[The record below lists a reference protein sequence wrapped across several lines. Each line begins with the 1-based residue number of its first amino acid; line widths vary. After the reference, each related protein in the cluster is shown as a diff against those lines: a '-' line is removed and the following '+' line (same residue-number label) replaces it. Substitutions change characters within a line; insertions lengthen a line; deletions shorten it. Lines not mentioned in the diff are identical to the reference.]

1 LAGSAFLS
9 AKGGGSAVS
18 SLKKTIIR
26 AGLETLYFSG
36 AHVALRP
43 FFQGV
48 GAILTLHHVR
58 PPRGGGFQPNRL
70 LEVSPGFF
78 GTVVR
83 RLKRSGI
90 DVVSLDEMYRRLVQ
104 RDFKRRFVCLT
115 FDDGY
120 RDLLQWAYPI
130 LKKNGVPFALYVPT
144 SFPDRIGEIWW
155 VALERVIANNDRI
168 GLYIDGQDRHFDC
181 AHTDDKTN
189 IYEQLY
195 WWLRSLET
203 EDELRTVIR
212 DLCARYG
219 VDMKALCDELCM
231 TWEDIAELAR
241 DPLVTIGAHT
251 VNHYMLK
258 KTTDRVARAEMEMSR
273 AVIESAIGIR
283 PEHLAYP
290 VGDPSSAGPREF
302 SIAAELGFKTAVT
315 TQPGVLFREHR
326 NHLTALPR
334 ISLNGEYQQLR
345 YLRVLMSGTATAM
358 WNGFRRRPKAA

>member
-1 LAGSAFLS
+1 MSG
-9 AKGGGSAVS
+9 
-18 SLKKTIIR
+18 LKKTIIR

-43 FFQGV
+43 FFQGI

-58 PPRGGGFQPNRL
+58 PSRRGPFQPNRL

-78 GTVVR
+78 AAVVR
-83 RLKRSGI
+83 RLRRSGLDI
-90 DVVSLDEMYRRLVQ
+90 VSLDEMYRRFVQ

-120 RDLLQWAYPI
+120 RDLLQYAYPI
-130 LKKNGVPFALYVPT
+130 LKKHDVPFAVYVPT

-155 VALERVIANNDRI
+155 VALERVIAGNDRI
-168 GLYIDGQDRHFDC
+168 GLYVDGHERRFDV
-181 AHTDDKTN
+181 ASADEKKN
-189 IYEQLY
+189 IYQQLY
-195 WWLRSLET
+195 WWLRNLPT
-203 EDELRTVIR
+203 EEELRTNIR

-219 VDMKALCDELCM
+219 IDMKALCDELCM
-231 TWEDIAELAR
+231 TWEDIAELSR

-258 KTTDRVARAEMEMSR
+258 KTTERVARAEMEMSR

-283 PEHLAYP
+283 PNHLAYP
-290 VGDPSSAGPREF
+290 VGDPASAGPREF
-302 SIAAELGFKTAVT
+302 ALAAELGFKTAVT
-315 TQPGVLFREHR
+315 TQPGVLFRE
-326 NHLTALPR
+326 NGKHLTALPR

-358 WNGFRRRPKAA
+358 WNGFRRSPKAA

>member
-1 LAGSAFLS
+1 MSG
-9 AKGGGSAVS
+9 
-18 SLKKTIIR
+18 LKKTIIR

-58 PPRGGGFQPNRL
+58 PTRPGSFQPNRL

-78 GTVVR
+78 AAVVR
-83 RLKRSGI
+83 RLKRSGLDI
-90 DVVSLDEMYRRLVQ
+90 VSLDEMYRRLVQ

-120 RDLLQWAYPI
+120 RDNLQWAYPI
-130 LKKNGVPFALYVPT
+130 LKKHEVPFALYVPT

-168 GLYIDGQDRHFDC
+168 GLYVDGKERRFDC
-181 AHTDDKTN
+181 ASLDEKRN

-203 EDELRTVIR
+203 EEELRTVVR
-212 DLCARYG
+212 DLAARYG

-231 TWEDIAELAR
+231 SWEDIAELSR

-258 KTTDRVARAEMEMSR
+258 KTPDRVVRAEMEMSR

-283 PEHLAYP
+283 PEHFSYP

-302 SIAAELGFKTAVT
+302 AIAAEVGFKTAVT
-315 TQPGVLFREHR
+315 TQPGVLFQEHR
-326 NHLTALPR
+326 SHLMALPR
-334 ISLNGEYQQLR
+334 ISLNGEFQQLR

-358 WNGFRRRPKAA
+358 WNGFRRSPKAA